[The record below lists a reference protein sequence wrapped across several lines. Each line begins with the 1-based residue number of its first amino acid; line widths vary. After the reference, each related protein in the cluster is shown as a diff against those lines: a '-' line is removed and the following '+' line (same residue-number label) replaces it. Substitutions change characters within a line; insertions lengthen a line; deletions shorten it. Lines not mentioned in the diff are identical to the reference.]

1 MAPLKALEKT
11 LRGFIVLKHI
21 FTWIAKRLSWLG
33 DNFLAHRK
41 TRLNGLNPVPPK
53 PPISWH
59 SPTLPK
65 NWKTKETQQRSKI
78 TPLRWLLL
86 GRSAHLVVVETGEL
100 FQIVAG
106 AKVSAEAV
114 DDGNLGL
121 VVGLE
126 LLESLAELRRGLLIK
141 G

>member
-1 MAPLKALEKT
+1 M
-11 LRGFIVLKHI
+11 
-21 FTWIAKRLSWLG
+21 
-33 DNFLAHRK
+33 
-41 TRLNGLNPVPPK
+41 
-53 PPISWH
+53 
-59 SPTLPK
+59 
-65 NWKTKETQQRSKI
+65 
-78 TPLRWLLL
+78 RWLLL